1 MKPKK
6 IGLVLAGGGGKGA
19 YQLGVW
25 KFFKEIGL
33 DEHIEVI
40 SGTSVGALNAILFSL
55 ENYENCEKIWKGKR
69 IYIIAHKTYHQQFFL
84 IKGDNN
90 KVVEV
95 PDTATLLY

>member
-33 DEHIEVI
+33 DEHIEVV

-55 ENYENCEKIWKGKR
+55 ENYENCEKLWKAKINGNNTDLER
-69 IYIIAHKTYHQQFFL
+69 IIKNISSIIIDEAKKNL
-84 IKGDNN
+84 G
-90 KVVEV
+90 
-95 PDTATLLY
+95 